1 MDLCKTMFQSFF
13 NQSRLLIH
21 AIRSMMMMMTTK
33 KKKTHQASIKQ
44 TTQHKG
50 EEKGT
55 RWKDPSLSQVNEH
68 QITYLRSDNEDSF
81 SLLLLAKQNSHTKY
95 LHNKPCDHHT
105 KNLMA
110 VPTQAFLIITVSP
123 QFCDVAQVAI
133 IHTYI

>member
-1 MDLCKTMFQSFF
+1 
-13 NQSRLLIH
+13 
-21 AIRSMMMMMTTK
+21 MMMMMMMK
-33 KKKTHQASIKQ
+33 KKKTCQSSIKQ

-68 QITYLRSDNEDSF
+68 QITYLRSEDEDSS

-95 LHNKPCDHHT
+95 LHKPCDHHT
-105 KNLMA
+105 KNLMT

-123 QFCDVAQVAI
+123 QFCDEVAQVAI